1 MAGWIRSGTAT
12 VLLAVAVVSALAEDA
27 TAASCSS
34 LRAELASAGGVG
46 GDRAKAER
54 YATAMRRQSKEL
66 STTKRMADR
75 MTCSRVRTSQCRT
88 VLSTISAMEKRLAEL
103 DGQRRRALG
112 NRGRSRSSIERDL
125 EQSGCTSSARKT
137 VPPKVTRAS
146 RARPDAP
153 LASLPTAASEPR
165 AGSYR
170 TVCVRTCDGYYFPI
184 SNAIGRGGF
193 AADTKRCASM
203 CPRAQTRLFV
213 HPLGGSAETMF
224 DRRGKR
230 YAEMSY
236 AFQHTREDYRPSEAC
251 SCGRPVAPIRTSTL
265 RGTADVSVPSPIGI
279 APPAGDAET
288 RRNAALDFGWDKA
301 RTLATDERPTDERPV
316 RVVGPVF
323 LPDPTRAT
331 TR

>member
-1 MAGWIRSGTAT
+1 
-12 VLLAVAVVSALAEDA
+12 
-27 TAASCSS
+27 
-34 LRAELASAGGVG
+34 
-46 GDRAKAER
+46 
-54 YATAMRRQSKEL
+54 
-66 STTKRMADR
+66 
-75 MTCSRVRTSQCRT
+75 
-88 VLSTISAMEKRLAEL
+88 
-103 DGQRRRALG
+103 
-112 NRGRSRSSIERDL
+112 
-125 EQSGCTSSARKT
+125 
-137 VPPKVTRAS
+137 
-146 RARPDAP
+146 
-153 LASLPTAASEPR
+153 
-165 AGSYR
+165 
-170 TVCVRTCDGYYFPI
+170 
-184 SNAIGRGGF
+184 
-193 AADTKRCASM
+193 
-203 CPRAQTRLFV
+203 
-213 HPLGGSAETMF
+213 MF